1 MIIALLIFLTI
12 IAIIAVVTYVICFG
26 MGASAIVIVVV
37 GILIV
42 VGCTIAGV
50 IKLINKQKKQNENI
64 RH

>member
-1 MIIALLIFLTI
+1 MIIAFLIFLTI

-26 MGASAIVIVVV
+26 MGVSAIVIVVV